1 MASVTASVTASA
13 QPHSPSDQTSPQ
25 STSSPHTH
33 RTQHYPCQPH
43 TDRLG
48 TTRTSNYDQAQPDA
62 ACRSDNDPRNMPRT
76 PPPTSL
82 SPPRPDQTCWQD
94 TPSSS
99 QCPYSQCSVQY
110 RMMHTPWHSQCRCSD
125 LTRTTRT
132 RYCCRAARQANTWAS
147 VPASEQL
154 LDSQSVQQLVHTGR
168 LTRQVRSPRLRPTH
182 IARNTTRHQTA
193 RLPGPLYMSSGSST
207 NHTAT
212 KLQLTPPHHPHQLP
226 PFQTIA
232 SAAASGRLRVVPST
246 TSNSRAQRRAT

>member
-1 MASVTASVTASA
+1 MRLPNRWCS
-13 QPHSPSDQTSPQ
+13 QLLPHHQRSSLEHKQYSYQRSP
-25 STSSPHTH
+25 
-33 RTQHYPCQPH
+33 
-43 TDRLG
+43 
-48 TTRTSNYDQAQPDA
+48 
-62 ACRSDNDPRNMPRT
+62 
-76 PPPTSL
+76 
-82 SPPRPDQTCWQD
+82 
-94 TPSSS
+94 
-99 QCPYSQCSVQY
+99 Y
-110 RMMHTPWHSQCRCSD
+110 RCGD

-132 RYCCRAARQANTWAS
+132 RYCCRAARQANTWAP

-168 LTRQVRSPRLRPTH
+168 LTRQVRSPRLRLTH
-182 IARNTTRHQTA
+182 IARNTARHQTA